1 MSAQIAK
8 RLEAGAFPADQVD
21 DPKQVDRR
29 ARQPVKLGHD
39 QDVTSLKL
47 IERALQFRPPGG
59 NAGHLLAE
67 YPLNACGQ
75 EQRLLRRQRLPGRGD
90 AGVSVDCH
98 FAQDIRTKVMP
109 DITTSAIWCATCKFY
124 NRRPVCSPGAPPVR
138 PLAEKRATGQLMRA
152 LGHLMHGGRIVLIRG
167 GQIVLMRLA
176 TDAIDRSAE
185 ALG

>member
-1 MSAQIAK
+1 PSARARARPSLVRCKIRSRSNSAIPDSTVNIRRPCAVVVSAQIAK

-39 QDVTSLKL
+39 QAVTSLKL

-124 NRRPVCSPGAPPVR
+124 NRSREV
-138 PLAEKRATGQLMRA
+138 
-152 LGHLMHGGRIVLIRG
+152 
-167 GQIVLMRLA
+167 
-176 TDAIDRSAE
+176 
-185 ALG
+185 